1 MMPQSIYCEVCRH
14 SQRAVIDAALAAGES
29 PRGLGGQYGLPTAAI
44 SRHKHACLGLGRST
58 SSRPRALSVQ
68 R

>member
-1 MMPQSIYCEVCRH
+1 MALPMHCPICTH
-14 SQRAVIDAALAAGES
+14 SQSAAVDAALMAGES